1 MVGTYKRR
9 EKNNIHNSIY
19 KIQNII
25 IEETF
30 YKTRLLMKVM
40 EIFQRG
46 GGITFHLIGMQS

>member
-46 GGITFHLIGMQS
+46 EE